1 VSSSQSTPP
10 QPSPWCSYCRKH
22 DHNDSECWS
31 TRPADWKETPPPASN
46 LASILASARASDT
59 YRKESEAL
67 SSPDDKHDEQKIVCH
82 APGDRCHGCDHYK
95 GKAPVCSFA
104 PSAEVAPAAWI
115 EHHKGGDNLVWDD
128 PGGDRT
134 PLYKAPQSATLPT
147 KYVVR
152 CGGECPQDWLC
163 ADIPEV
169 QAALCEA
176 LYGTPKDACPEAIG
190 WYLGAVQSMSP
201 EELKREWPFEDGWLE
216 VIKLRRPDSGGKV

>member
-134 PLYKAPQSATLPT
+134 PLYKAPQSATGDSRADEAQRILFPEPVNGISEDA
-147 KYVVR
+147 YYNLMGVLY
-152 CGGECPQDWLC
+152 DWEAKKLDEV
-163 ADIPEV
+163 DIR
-169 QAALCEA
+169 
-176 LYGTPKDACPEAIG
+176 TI
-190 WYLGAVQSMSP
+190 
-201 EELKREWPFEDGWLE
+201 KRVLDQLNRASN
-216 VIKLRRPDSGGKV
+216 VLARKADSGGKV